1 MLLTVRLLSPPL
13 REINLDYFF
22 NVFFLFSF
30 AVACYRLTDKCFL
43 LGIYVDA
50 GSGMQRLYLINPAI
64 GCSNG
69 IIYVIDGFLNYSPF
83 NLIEMI
89 YRETAVR

>member
-1 MLLTVRLLSPPL
+1 MDHFHIRIWIIFYDFLKLFISVS
-13 REINLDYFF
+13 FCC
-22 NVFFLFSF
+22 LFSIKKTF
-30 AVACYRLTDKCFL
+30 FSF